1 MFVRAPDN
9 GGRVIEME
17 ERIRELDWVTEIR
30 LDAQAAPPGKVQRV
44 MMFAGFA
51 SSPEVLRDL
60 GSAMHERLPATVLMH
75 GLPRHSGDEG
85 QFLRSRSWHYW
96 REAEQLFLDFWKE
109 EERPVAL
116 VGYSTGAN
124 VVLTIAARHPSKVAG
139 IVLLSPYLRA
149 RSRTTRAASY
159 GVAGL
164 YYLGLPMAA
173 AGCFGLILSRYLRG
187 SCSGRR
193 ALALAAGSFLGIG
206 AAARALSAT
215 TLSLGEAP
223 TLVRGGEEVKAPHFE
238 RVSLVGGSTLVP
250 FQLLTRWIARKTTV
264 PVTYVFGGKDS
275 VVDVENGVLVARKNP
290 RADLVVLSN
299 AQHRVVVEPRVG
311 DIVYEAILKGFHEI
325 ASRQKEFADVDVAPG
340 DPQPAGAAAGI

>member
-1 MFVRAPDN
+1 
-9 GGRVIEME
+9 ME
-17 ERIRELDWVTEIR
+17 ERLKELDWVTEIR
-30 LDAQAAPPGKVQRV
+30 LDAKVAPPEAAQRV

-60 GSAMHERLPATVLMH
+60 GTSMHERLPATVLMH

-85 QFLRSRSWHYW
+85 QFLRSRAWHYW
-96 REAEQLFLDFWKE
+96 REAEQLFLDFWRE

-159 GVAGL
+159 GIAGL

-173 AGCFGLILSRYLRG
+173 AGGFGLIFAKYRSG
-187 SCSGRR
+187 GCSGRR
-193 ALALAAGSFLGIG
+193 ALALAAGSLLGIG
-206 AAARALSAT
+206 VAARALQGA

-223 TLVRGGEEVKAPHFE
+223 TLVRDGKEVKAPHFE

-250 FQLLTRWIARKTTV
+250 FQLVTRWIARNTVV

-275 VVDVENGVLVARKNP
+275 VVDVENGVLVARRNP

-311 DIVYEAILKGFHEI
+311 DIVYEAILKGFDEV
-325 ASRQKEFADVDVAPG
+325 ASRHREFADVDVVPA
-340 DPQPAGAAAGI
+340 DPQPAGTADGN

>member
-1 MFVRAPDN
+1 
-9 GGRVIEME
+9 ME
-17 ERIRELDWVTEIR
+17 ERLKELDWVTEIR
-30 LDAQAAPPGKVQRV
+30 LDAKVVPPGAAQRV

-60 GSAMHERLPATVLMH
+60 GTAMHERLPATVLMH

-85 QFLRSRSWHYW
+85 QFLRSRAWHYW
-96 REAEQLFLDFWKE
+96 REAEQLFLDFWRE

-159 GVAGL
+159 GIAGL

-173 AGCFGLILSRYLRG
+173 AGGFGLIFAKYRSG
-187 SCSGRR
+187 GCSGRR
-193 ALALAAGSFLGIG
+193 ALALAAGSLLGIG
-206 AAARALSAT
+206 VAARALQGA

-223 TLVRGGEEVKAPHFE
+223 TLVRDGKEVKAPHFE

-250 FQLLTRWIARKTTV
+250 FQLVTRWIARNTVV

-275 VVDVENGVLVARKNP
+275 VVDVENGVLVARRNP
-290 RADLVVLSN
+290 RADLVVLSS

-311 DIVYEAILKGFHEI
+311 DIVYEAILKGFDEVS
-325 ASRQKEFADVDVAPG
+325 SRRREFADVDVVPA
-340 DPQPAGAAAGI
+340 DSQPAGAAAGI

>member
-1 MFVRAPDN
+1 
-9 GGRVIEME
+9 ME
-17 ERIRELDWVTEIR
+17 ERLKELDWVTEIR
-30 LDAQAAPPGKVQRV
+30 LDAKVAPPGAAQRV

-60 GSAMHERLPATVLMH
+60 GTAMHERLPATVLMH

-85 QFLRSRSWHYW
+85 QFLRSRAWHYW
-96 REAEQLFLDFWKE
+96 REAEQLFLDFWRE

-159 GVAGL
+159 GIAGL

-173 AGCFGLILSRYLRG
+173 AGGFGLIFAKYRSG
-187 SCSGRR
+187 GCSGRR
-193 ALALAAGSFLGIG
+193 ALALAAGSLLGIG
-206 AAARALSAT
+206 VAARALQGA

-223 TLVRGGEEVKAPHFE
+223 TLVRDGKEVKAPHFE

-250 FQLLTRWIARKTTV
+250 FQLVTRWIARNTVV

-275 VVDVENGVLVARKNP
+275 VVDVENGVLVARRNP

-311 DIVYEAILKGFHEI
+311 DIVYEAILKGFDEV
-325 ASRQKEFADVDVAPG
+325 ASRRREFADVDVVTA
-340 DPQPAGAAAGI
+340 DPQPAGTAAGI

>member
-1 MFVRAPDN
+1 
-9 GGRVIEME
+9 ME
-17 ERIRELDWVTEIR
+17 ERPKELDWITEIR
-30 LDAQAAPPGKVQRV
+30 LDAKVAPPESAQRV

-60 GSAMHERLPATVLMH
+60 GTAMHERLPATVLMH

-85 QFLRSRSWHYW
+85 QFLRSRAWHYW
-96 REAEQLFLDFWKE
+96 REAEQLFLDFWRE
-109 EERPVAL
+109 YERPVAL

-149 RSRTTRAASY
+149 RRRTTRAASY
-159 GVAGL
+159 GIAGL

-173 AGCFGLILSRYLRG
+173 AGGFGLILAKYRSGEY
-187 SCSGRR
+187 SGRR
-193 ALALAAGSFLGIG
+193 ALALAAGSLLGIG
-206 AAARALSAT
+206 VAARALQGA

-223 TLVRGGEEVKAPHFE
+223 TLVRDGREVKAPHFE

-250 FQLLTRWIARKTTV
+250 FQLVTRWIARNTMV

-275 VVDVENGVLVARKNP
+275 VVDVENGVLIARSNP
-290 RADLVVLSN
+290 QADLVVLSN
-299 AQHRVVVEPRVG
+299 AQHRVVVEPGVG
-311 DIVYEAILKGFHEI
+311 DIVYEAILKGFDEVS
-325 ASRQKEFADVDVAPG
+325 SRRRKFADVDVT
-340 DPQPAGAAAGI
+340 DPRPAATTAGS